1 MKSRGGFWEGVSW
14 MMEKGQETCLS
25 HLSLEF
31 RHGSQLMALRAR
43 FVGGRPSGLSEPG
56 GGVVRCRTVP
66 VVERAGF
73 ERTVEGAM
81 ERWSSAMVWG
91 GMGQELSHL
100 SLLDYLFLPSLRGP
114 CKGRSAA
121 TPADRRPVSGEWR
134 GPSGSET
141 TRALIPT
148 RDLPRGDE

>member
-1 MKSRGGFWEGVSW
+1 VSW
-14 MMEKGQETCLS
+14 IVKKGQETCLS

-31 RHGSQLMALRAR
+31 RHGSQLIALRAR

-100 SLLDYLFLPSLRGP
+100 SLLDYLFLSS

-121 TPADRRPVSGEWR
+121 AAASDRRPFSGEWR
-134 GPSGSET
+134 SPSDSET
-141 TRALIPT
+141 TRAIPA
-148 RDLPRGDE
+148 RDLPRGE

>member
-1 MKSRGGFWEGVSW
+1 VK
-14 MMEKGQETCLS
+14 KGQETCLS

-31 RHGSQLMALRAR
+31 RHGSQLIALRAR

-100 SLLDYLFLPSLRGP
+100 SLIIYFSPP
-114 CKGRSAA
+114 AKAAPPPPPPIAGRFPASGGVRAA
-121 TPADRRPVSGEWR
+121 RRPLVHPYPPGICRVENRKRMFISHHM
-134 GPSGSET
+134 
-141 TRALIPT
+141 
-148 RDLPRGDE
+148 